1 MAKRIVVLT
10 GGIGSG
16 KSLAADL
23 FAQHGVTIVD
33 ADQISRALT
42 APGGAA
48 LPDIINTFGTAYI
61 AGDGGLDRAK
71 MRDLVFQAP
80 DKRQQLEAIL
90 HPIIR
95 NQASEALAKAPE
107 PYAVYVVPLWVEHQH
122 HMITPDHVILVDCP
136 EELQIT
142 RVMQRSGLSRD
153 QVLAVM
159 ATQASRQERQKAAD
173 LILTNDQGVAHLA
186 KQVSDLHQ
194 RLIHS

>member
-1 MAKRIVVLT
+1 MGQHSALVCCLDGPFLAKRIVVLT

-23 FAQHGVTIVD
+23 FTQHGVTIVD

-90 HPIIR
+90 HPRIR
-95 NQASEALAKAPE
+95 N
-107 PYAVYVVPLWVEHQH
+107 
-122 HMITPDHVILVDCP
+122 
-136 EELQIT
+136 
-142 RVMQRSGLSRD
+142 
-153 QVLAVM
+153 
-159 ATQASRQERQKAAD
+159 
-173 LILTNDQGVAHLA
+173 
-186 KQVSDLHQ
+186 
-194 RLIHS
+194 